1 MDESTVMT
9 GNINTPP
16 SEMDRSSR
24 EEISKDPVQL
34 DNTINPLD
42 IMDIYRLL
50 LSTAWYTFFSSS
62 HGTFAKI
69 DHILGHKTH
78 CHKFKRR
85 EIKSC
90 LLSDHNGITREINK
104 RKTGKLERTIINNF
118 NSTHSWWVPVTWHVP
133 KGKHHSCDL
142 GALIPWLLW
151 SPSVLIRFI
160 SKFLAK

>member
-50 LSTAWYTFFSSS
+50 RSTAWYTFFSSS

-90 LLSDHNGITREINK
+90 LLSDHNGITHEKSIK
-104 RKTGKLERTIINNF
+104 EKLENWKEQSSTTLIQLTLDECLWHGTSPRASTIAV
-118 NSTHSWWVPVTWHVP
+118 TLVHSFPD
-133 KGKHHSCDL
+133 SSDL
-142 GALIPWLLW
+142 HQYLYG
-151 SPSVLIRFI
+151 S
-160 SKFLAK
+160 